1 MLYSIVA
8 IFLSFLFMI
17 LNTIWVPFA
26 YVKHCITLI
35 QTLTNAD
42 ETMDEFD
49 EKLARFVT
57 IIQFIL
63 IGPLMLIIS
72 IPCDTFIFF
81 WNLYTSS
88 NDQEEIDREKIGL
101 QSLEL
106 FKVCC
111 AEELKQN
118 RKGSS
123 TLVDFAS
130 LNKRL
135 Q

>member
-1 MLYSIVA
+1 
-8 IFLSFLFMI
+8 
-17 LNTIWVPFA
+17 
-26 YVKHCITLI
+26 
-35 QTLTNAD
+35 
-42 ETMDEFD
+42 MDEFD

-57 IIQFIL
+57 IMQFIF
-63 IGPLMLIIS
+63 IGPVMLIIA

-101 QSLEL
+101 KSLEL

-111 AEELKQN
+111 AEELKQC
-118 RKGSS
+118 RKDTKSS
-123 TLVDFAS
+123 GTLVDFAS

-135 Q
+135 